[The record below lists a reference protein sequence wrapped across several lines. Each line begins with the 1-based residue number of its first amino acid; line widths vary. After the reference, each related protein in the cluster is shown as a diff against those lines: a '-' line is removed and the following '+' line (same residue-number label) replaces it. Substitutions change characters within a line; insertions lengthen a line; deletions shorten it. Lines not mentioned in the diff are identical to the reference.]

1 MIKKLSDIHQSE
13 KEYLKVR
20 SSITHRCVLC
30 CILYIHLN
38 HFIVLT
44 KMAEVWL
51 QLLQIKEEEA
61 VDRKELLQLWKQM
74 AQLLQDCLKDGELDI
89 KTQQHVRFPNIR
101 TAFCCALIYR
111 GLKDFGART
120 SSSFALCPQV
130 GSLSTLLAVF
140 VFS

>member
-89 KTQQHVRFPNIR
+89 KTQQHVRFPKIR
-101 TAFCCALIYR
+101 TAFW
-111 GLKDFGART
+111 KDFGART

-130 GSLSTLLAVF
+130 GSLSTLQAVF